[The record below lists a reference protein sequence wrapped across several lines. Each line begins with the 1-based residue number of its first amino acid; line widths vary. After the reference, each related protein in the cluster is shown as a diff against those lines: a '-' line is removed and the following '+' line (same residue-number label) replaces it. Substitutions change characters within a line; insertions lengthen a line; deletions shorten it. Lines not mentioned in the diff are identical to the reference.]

1 LLLSLFQGIPHA
13 NRIAPGKPASP
24 IALNALPHHGWAA
37 SARYFMLS
45 PTWAILKRVC
55 KIPYMRIEQCAKT

>member
-1 LLLSLFQGIPHA
+1 M
-13 NRIAPGKPASP
+13 
-24 IALNALPHHGWAA
+24 ALNALPHHGWAA